1 MLMSSDSL
9 ALISAR
15 LNAQINASQAL
26 SNTQE
31 SGTNKQIQFFE
42 ASVVSA
48 MADKK
53 GGFDILIQALN
64 GNNNQTLTLNSKFPI
79 PVNSLLLLKLEQSV
93 VDSAQDEKANPAQTS
108 STNAVQTTNSKTN
121 SLNPPSNTLQP
132 QNSQTAN
139 KTLELSL
146 ISHTQPESTKSSSA
160 ITSLNSQTPSV
171 VRDWIASR
179 IPILLNLDGQKPPN
193 QNMSETT
200 PLNQPNINTGNAEK
214 SNQQISSEAFT
225 AKLEALY
232 KTSSSQSELPK
243 LPSIS
248 QSLSRL
254 IANIKNLPEPAQV
267 PLRDWLESLPQ
278 KLSMSQTGTIKSQL
292 QNSGQFFE
300 NKLTQQLFSLTKAQ
314 AQSMYEAGVKQAPSQ
329 STLKVQTENNESLNK
344 SNKQTLNA
352 NKQTVP
358 IAKQAL
364 NSSLNNSKTNQLF
377 QLLWGKLK
385 PEQASAAKNALE
397 SSFTEETSSAKQ
409 VLASVKAKLEGLS
422 NLSFKQ
428 SSPIWASQLQ
438 HGDLKLA
445 LAQSLIKTL
454 QFNSQQGL
462 INGQD
467 AQQAIA
473 GRIPLNINPNNL
485 LNETQQLLQQTLAQL
500 EVDQQQQINDER
512 PTHHAQL
519 YFRDNQQL
527 QQVQIE
533 LLEKGDEQSK
543 SHAKKKAQQWRI
555 RLHFELANLGELGVE
570 INLSPPKAAAAFW
583 STQSH
588 TLKALQ
594 TAIAP
599 LRARLQHQGVE
610 VTDLQVRHGSL
621 PESTKNSIQQQ
632 LIDIHT

>member
-1 MLMSSDSL
+1 MSSDSL

-42 ASVVSA
+42 ASVISA
-48 MADKK
+48 MSDKK

-79 PVNSLLLLKLEQSV
+79 PVDSLLLLKLEQSV
-93 VDSAQDEKANPAQTS
+93 VDSKQVKIEGSN
-108 STNAVQTTNSKTN
+108 NSVT
-121 SLNPPSNTLQP
+121 PSPNTLHP
-132 QNSQTAN
+132 QNTQVAN

-146 ISHTQPESTKSSSA
+146 ISYTQPESTKSSSA
-160 ITSLNSQTPSV
+160 ITNLNSQTPSV

-179 IPILLNLDGQKPPN
+179 VPILLNLDGQKPPN
-193 QNMSETT
+193 QNTNETSPLT
-200 PLNQPNINTGNAEK
+200 PPSMNTSGAAK

-232 KTSSSQSELPK
+232 KTSSPQSELPK

-248 QSLSRL
+248 QSLIRL
-254 IANIKNLPEPAQV
+254 IANIKNLPEPAQA
-267 PLRDWLESLPQ
+267 PLRNWLESLPQ
-278 KLSMSQTGTIKSQL
+278 KLSMSQTSTVKSQL

-300 NKLTQQLFSLTKAQ
+300 NKLTQQLFSLTKTQ
-314 AQSMYEAGVKQAPSQ
+314 AQSMYEAGVRQAPSQ
-329 STLKVQTENNESLNK
+329 NISSEQTENTKPLNG
-344 SNKQTLNA
+344 SNKQTSNTSD
-352 NKQTVP
+352 QSVS
-358 IAKQAL
+358 IAKQAQ
-364 NSSLNNSKTNQLF
+364 NSSVLNNSKTNQLF

-385 PEQASAAKNALE
+385 PEQANATKSALE
-397 SSFTEETSSAKQ
+397 SSFTEEASSAKQ
-409 VLASVKAKLEGLS
+409 VLASVKTKLEGLS
-422 NLSFKQ
+422 NLGFKQ
-428 SSPIWASQLQ
+428 ASPSWASQLQ
-438 HGDLKLA
+438 QGDLKLA

-519 YFRDNQQL
+519 YFRDNQQM

-533 LLEKGDEQSK
+533 LLEKEDEQNE
-543 SHAKKKAQQWRI
+543 SHAKKKTRQWRI